1 MKASPKRIMSLRFW
15 RSSWMA
21 PVGARL
27 TPLVQLVAHA
37 VSGGAVEYE
46 AVGDDPQFRVD
57 PDYGIHALAPGW
69 YVMDIVLRVSEGDIQ
84 RPCLYPDYGG
94 GCSEATRI
102 SLPQPDAA
110 GRIHALVLIS
120 TPLRALRFDPSI
132 RPTRFELGAM
142 TFRRV
147 TRARAVDPAAG
158 AGTRPSRHGACVAG
172 TPGAPG
178 GLRRKRSTARA
189 QACGRRTG
197 TSLLR
202 RFPPCFWR
210 LSVVARPL

>member
-1 MKASPKRIMSLRFW
+1 
-15 RSSWMA
+15 MA

-147 TRARAVDPAAG
+147 TRARCGSCCRGRNTPEPPRSLRRRDSWRAWG
-158 AGTRPSRHGACVAG
+158 PSQEAFDGKG
-172 TPGAPG
+172 S
-178 GLRRKRSTARA
+178 GLRSTNWYIAITA
-189 QACGRRTG
+189 LPAMLLAAICCGST
-197 TSLLR
+197 TLI
-202 RFPPCFWR
+202 P
-210 LSVVARPL
+210 